1 MAAKHRVLVV
11 EDDPEIRKLLRKY
24 LDKLGF
30 EVSEAGTG
38 KAALGMLDGG
48 ASGPFSLVC
57 LDLMLPESSG
67 YAICEHIRRTPSL
80 REVPVLVISARSMP
94 PDRALAEEVG
104 ANAYLIKPIRWASFA
119 ATVQELVPGVS

>member
-1 MAAKHRVLVV
+1 MAEKSRALVV

-30 EVSEAGTG
+30 EVTEAGTG
-38 KAALGMLDGG
+38 KAALALLGQVETL
-48 ASGPFSLVC
+48 ALVC

-67 YAICEHIRRTPSL
+67 YAICEFIRITPRL
-80 REVPVLVISARSMP
+80 REVPVLIVSARSMP
-94 PDRALAEEVG
+94 PDRALAEEMG

-119 ATVQELVPGVS
+119 KTVQELVPGVS

>member
-1 MAAKHRVLVV
+1 MAQKPLVLVV

-30 EVSEAGTG
+30 EVAEAGTG
-38 KAALGMLDGG
+38 KAALGLLDDPAG
-48 ASGPFSLVC
+48 AKPALVC

-67 YAICEHIRRTPSL
+67 YAICEHIRRTPRL

-119 ATVQELVPGVS
+119 ATIQELVP